1 MMKDC
6 DNCFYAGESSLND
19 PCVSCK
25 YDSNNKT
32 YSHWVAVDVFKN
44 VDDESTGVEQRRID
58 VTKQTG
64 VVAGA
69 GIQYNPFQEGIG
81 VQSAAGVKYD
91 NGKPQWSL
99 LPFRALT
106 QVVEVLTYG
115 AKKYAPDNWKKVPD
129 ARRRYIDAGFRHFT
143 AYAAGETHDPE
154 TGKHH
159 LAHAICCL
167 LYLVAFDLGEH
178 NDKSNSDV

>member
-1 MMKDC
+1 MRLVKDC
-6 DNCFYAGESSLND
+6 NTCFNAGQVLDGPNPACHGCGD
-19 PCVSCK
+19 
-25 YDSNNKT
+25 
-32 YSHWVAVDVFKN
+32 YSKWVARDFLIN
-44 VDDESTGVEQRRID
+44 VSDEPI
-58 VTKQTG
+58 TK
-64 VVAGA
+64 
-69 GIQYNPFQEGIG
+69 
-81 VQSAAGVKYD
+81 AGVKYD

-129 ARRRYIDAGFRHFT
+129 ARRRYIDAGFRHLT
-143 AYAAGETHDPE
+143 AYTTGETNDPE

-159 LAHAICCL
+159 LAHAICCM

-178 NDKSNSDV
+178 NDKSNRDI

>member
-1 MMKDC
+1 MKRC
-6 DNCFYAGESSLND
+6 DACHYADYDGD
-19 PCVSCK
+19 DYPCVAC
-25 YDSNNKT
+25 
-32 YSHWVAVDVFKN
+32 
-44 VDDESTGVEQRRID
+44 DEHGSRWIDKDLVTGVEQRRID

-64 VVAGA
+64 ASAVVGL
-69 GIQYNPFQEGIG
+69 QYNPCIG

-99 LPFRALT
+99 LPFRALKE
-106 QVVEVLTYG
+106 VVEVLTYG

-143 AYAAGETHDPE
+143 AYATGETHDPE

-178 NDKSNSDV
+178 ND

>member
-1 MMKDC
+1 MKNTC
-6 DNCFYAGESSLND
+6 D
-19 PCVSCK
+19 SCL
-25 YDSNNKT
+25 
-32 YSHWVAVDVFKN
+32 YS
-44 VDDESTGVEQRRID
+44 T
-58 VTKQTG
+58 
-64 VVAGA
+64 VAGDQEPCA
-69 GIQYNPFQEGIG
+69 TCCAPTNHWILNPNYNPEDVAFTKTT
-81 VQSAAGVKYD
+81 AGVKYD

-178 NDKSNSDV
+178 NDKSNSDI

>member
-1 MMKDC
+1 MKKC
-6 DNCFYAGESSLND
+6 SECLYSSVD
-19 PCVSCK
+19 SDAEPCVSC
-25 YDSNNKT
+25 DEWGSNYIAKPNYKPEDVAFTKT
-32 YSHWVAVDVFKN
+32 
-44 VDDESTGVEQRRID
+44 T
-58 VTKQTG
+58 
-64 VVAGA
+64 
-69 GIQYNPFQEGIG
+69 
-81 VQSAAGVKYD
+81 AGVKYD

-115 AKKYAPDNWKKVPD
+115 ATKYAPDNWKKVPD

-143 AYAAGETHDPE
+143 AYASGETHDPE

-167 LYLVAFDLGEH
+167 LYLIAFDLGEH
-178 NDKSNSDV
+178 ND

>member
-1 MMKDC
+1 MKRCSECVYASVDG
-6 DNCFYAGESSLND
+6 DNE
-19 PCVSCK
+19 PCVSC
-25 YDSNNKT
+25 DDVGNNWVSNVLQYKPQD
-32 YSHWVAVDVFKN
+32 VAF
-44 VDDESTGVEQRRID
+44 TGTI
-58 VTKQTG
+58 
-64 VVAGA
+64 A
-69 GIQYNPFQEGIG
+69 GIKT
-81 VQSAAGVKYD
+81 VTTGVKYD

-115 AKKYAPDNWKKVPD
+115 AKKYAPDNWKRVPD

-143 AYAAGETHDPE
+143 AYASGETHDPE

-159 LAHAICCL
+159 LAHAICCM

-178 NDKSNSDV
+178 NDKSNSDL

>member
-1 MMKDC
+1 MKNTC
-6 DNCFYAGESSLND
+6 DSCIYRDVDGDKS
-19 PCVSCK
+19 PCDTCCAPK
-25 YDSNNKT
+25 SNWTARPDYVAFTKT
-32 YSHWVAVDVFKN
+32 
-44 VDDESTGVEQRRID
+44 T
-58 VTKQTG
+58 
-64 VVAGA
+64 
-69 GIQYNPFQEGIG
+69 
-81 VQSAAGVKYD
+81 AGVKYD

-129 ARRRYIDAGFRHFT
+129 ARRRYIDAGFRHLT
-143 AYAAGETHDPE
+143 AYTTGETNDPE

-159 LAHAICCL
+159 LAHAICCM

-178 NDKSNSDV
+178 NDKSNRDI

>member
-1 MMKDC
+1 MMTC
-6 DNCFYAGESSLND
+6 NNCLHYDIDGDKE
-19 PCVSCK
+19 PCATCCAPE
-25 YDSNNKT
+25 
-32 YSHWVAVDVFKN
+32 SHWTPILQYKPEDVAFTN
-44 VDDESTGVEQRRID
+44 TI
-58 VTKQTG
+58 
-64 VVAGA
+64 
-69 GIQYNPFQEGIG
+69 IG
-81 VQSAAGVKYD
+81 VKHD

-99 LPFRALT
+99 LPFRALKE
-106 QVVEVLTYG
+106 VVEVLTYG

-143 AYAAGETHDPE
+143 AYASGETNDPE

-159 LAHAICCL
+159 LAHAICCM

>member
-1 MMKDC
+1 MRECATCIYRHVDG
-6 DNCFYAGESSLND
+6 AQD
-19 PCVSCK
+19 PCISC
-25 YDSNNKT
+25 DSDA
-32 YSHWVAVDVFKN
+32 SHWVAMPN
-44 VDDESTGVEQRRID
+44 
-58 VTKQTG
+58 
-64 VVAGA
+64 
-69 GIQYNPFQEGIG
+69 YNPEKVAFTGTIAG
-81 VQSAAGVKYD
+81 TKTITTGVKYD

-99 LPFRALT
+99 LPFRALKE
-106 QVVEVLTYG
+106 VVEVLTYG

-143 AYAAGETHDPE
+143 AYASGETHDPE

>member
-1 MMKDC
+1 MRECATCIYRHVDGDSEPCISC
-6 DNCFYAGESSLND
+6 DSTA
-19 PCVSCK
+19 
-25 YDSNNKT
+25 
-32 YSHWVAVDVFKN
+32 SHWVAMPN
-44 VDDESTGVEQRRID
+44 
-58 VTKQTG
+58 
-64 VVAGA
+64 
-69 GIQYNPFQEGIG
+69 YNPEKVAFKPQVIPP
-81 VQSAAGVKYD
+81 AGVKYD

-99 LPFRALT
+99 LPFRALKE
-106 QVVEVLTYG
+106 VVEVLTYG

-143 AYAAGETHDPE
+143 AYASGETHDPE

>member
-1 MMKDC
+1 MIKECKTCFNAGQVLDGPNPLCYGCKDYNKWVSR
-6 DNCFYAGESSLND
+6 DFLLNISD
-19 PCVSCK
+19 EPIT
-25 YDSNNKT
+25 KT
-32 YSHWVAVDVFKN
+32 
-44 VDDESTGVEQRRID
+44 
-58 VTKQTG
+58 
-64 VVAGA
+64 
-69 GIQYNPFQEGIG
+69 
-81 VQSAAGVKYD
+81 GVKYD

-129 ARRRYIDAGFRHFT
+129 ARRRYTDAGFRHFT
-143 AYAAGETHDPE
+143 AYASGETHDPE

-159 LAHAICCL
+159 LAHAICCM

-178 NDKSNSDV
+178 NDKSNSDI

>member
-1 MMKDC
+1 MKNTC
-6 DNCFYAGESSLND
+6 D
-19 PCVSCK
+19 SCL
-25 YDSNNKT
+25 
-32 YSHWVAVDVFKN
+32 YSD
-44 VDDESTGVEQRRID
+44 
-58 VTKQTG
+58 
-64 VVAGA
+64 VAGDQEPCA
-69 GIQYNPFQEGIG
+69 SCCAPTNNWIAKPNYKPQDVAFSGVIDGAALGIR
-81 VQSAAGVKYD
+81 GVKYD

-143 AYAAGETHDPE
+143 AYASGETHDPE

-159 LAHAICCL
+159 LAHAICCM

-178 NDKSNSDV
+178 NDKSNSDI